1 MTIERLA
8 GVVLLTGSLLFIVA
22 AFLPISWVFGE
33 RDPEK
38 KLEMINAALGSWK
51 FAQVLFGAGA
61 AAAST
66 GLLFVYL
73 HLRNSEANTAVLIAF
88 VCSAVGAVLR
98 AWHTYLR
105 AVDPNEFV
113 YRLLQPNWLAGAYFV
128 LTMAAL
134 FALGIGLLKTEYQP
148 WVGWMNIIASIVFIL
163 IAIIFGDIP
172 PFVFYIITAITAVVL
187 IL

>member
-1 MTIERLA
+1 MTTERLA

-33 RDPEK
+33 RVLEK
-38 KLEMINAALGSWK
+38 KLEMINAALSSWK
-51 FAQVLFGAGA
+51 FAQVLFAAGA
-61 AAAST
+61 IAAAV
-66 GLLFVYL
+66 GFFFIYL
-73 HLRNSEANTAVLIAF
+73 HLRNSEASTAVLIASI
-88 VCSAVGAVLR
+88 CSAVGAILW

-105 AVDPNEFV
+105 AIDPNAFV
-113 YRLLQPNWLAGAYFV
+113 YKLLQPNWLAGVYFV

-134 FALGIGLLKTEYQP
+134 LALGIGLLKTEYQP
-148 WVGWMNIIASIVFIL
+148 WVGWMNIIASILFIL

-172 PFVFYIITAITAVVL
+172 PFVFYIITAITAVVV